1 MKEVDKVVDN
11 AKITF
16 TEDEV
21 IKEIVVKCGKF
32 PSQKNWIGKKV
43 GDCFIKSSGKKCKII
58 KIESEEDA
66 DIKPKYPQPP
76 KKAPLPALT
85 KREVE
90 RKYGV
95 NLGCYTRG
103 INVTSKNIVL
113 ISVVNKNSEGFVYHD
128 CWIDEDVYSY
138 SGEGRIGDQKFEC
151 GNLALKNAGITGK
164 DIYLLVKFST
174 DEYYDKGK
182 FGLIDYR
189 YENEED
195 ADGDIRK
202 EIKFILRRDD

>member
-1 MKEVDKVVDN
+1 MIEIDKVVDK
-11 AKITF
+11 AKIIYV
-16 TEDEV
+16 EDWV
-21 IKEIVVKCGKF
+21 TKEIFVNCRKF
-32 PSQKNWIGKKV
+32 PTQKNWIGKKV
-43 GDCFIKSSGKKCKII
+43 GDTFIKSSGKKCQII
-58 KIESEEDA
+58 KIEEPDP
-66 DIKPKYPQPP
+66 KPEYPQPP
-76 KKAPLPALT
+76 QKAPLPALT

-95 NLGCYTRG
+95 NLGFYTRG

-113 ISVVNKNSEGFVYHD
+113 ISVVKKNNDGFVYHD
-128 CWIDEDVYSY
+128 CWVDEGVYSY
-138 SGEGRIGDQKFEC
+138 SGEGKYGDQKFEK

-189 YENEED
+189 FEIEKD
-195 ADGDIRK
+195 ADGNPRK
-202 EIKFILRRDD
+202 EIKFIIRRDD

>member
-1 MKEVDKVVDN
+1 MVEIEKVVDK
-11 AKITF
+11 AKITYL
-16 TEDEV
+16 EDDV
-21 IKEIVVKCGKF
+21 IKEIVVNCGKF
-32 PSQKNWIGKKV
+32 PAQKNWIGKAV

-58 KIESEEDA
+58 KIEVDETGVP
-66 DIKPKYPQPP
+66 KPYPQPP
-76 KKAPLPALT
+76 KKTPLPALT

-95 NLGCYTRG
+95 NLGFYTRG
-103 INVTSKNIVL
+103 INVSSKNIVL
-113 ISVVNKNSEGFVYHD
+113 VSVVNRNNEGFVYHD
-128 CWIDEDVYSY
+128 CWIDEGVYSY
-138 SGEGRIGDQKFEC
+138 SGEGRSGDQKFER

-182 FGLIDYR
+182 FGLIDYK
-189 YENEED
+189 YENEKD
-195 ADGDIRK
+195 ADGNLRK

>member
-1 MKEVDKVVDN
+1 MKEIDKVINKCEITVVEDDAEKTIPVD
-11 AKITF
+11 T
-16 TEDEV
+16 
-21 IKEIVVKCGKF
+21 GKF
-32 PSQKNWIGKKV
+32 PYQKNWLGKKI
-43 GDCFIKSSGKKCKII
+43 GDTIFKSSGKKCQII
-58 KIESEEDA
+58 KIEAEPGP
-66 DIKPKYPQPP
+66 KPYPQPP

-85 KREVE
+85 KIEVE
-90 RKYGV
+90 RKYAV
-95 NLGCYTRG
+95 NSGFYTRG

-113 ISVVNKNSEGFVYHD
+113 ISVVKENNDGFVYHD
-128 CWIDEDVYSY
+128 CWVDEGVYSY
-138 SGEGRIGDQKFEC
+138 SGEGKKGDQKFEK

-189 YENEED
+189 FEIEKD
-195 ADGDIRK
+195 ADGNPRK

>member
-1 MKEVDKVVDN
+1 MIEIDKVVDK
-11 AKITF
+11 AKIIYV
-16 TEDEV
+16 EDWV
-21 IKEIVVKCGKF
+21 TKEIFVNCRKF
-32 PSQKNWIGKKV
+32 PTQKNWIGKKV
-43 GDCFIKSSGKKCKII
+43 GDFFIKTSGKKCKII
-58 KIESEEDA
+58 KIEAEPGP
-66 DIKPKYPQPP
+66 KPEYPQPP

-85 KREVE
+85 KIEVE

-95 NLGCYTRG
+95 NLGFYTRG

-113 ISVVNKNSEGFVYHD
+113 ISVVKKNNDGFVYHD
-128 CWIDEDVYSY
+128 CWVDEGVYSY
-138 SGEGRIGDQKFEC
+138 SGEGKYGDQKFEK

-189 YENEED
+189 FEIEKD
-195 ADGDIRK
+195 ADGNPRK
-202 EIKFILRRDD
+202 EIKFIIRRDD